1 VHIHRSRCAT
11 AAAALTVGKASA
23 ALRVITSGA
32 ERKLS
37 GERSAGVQLQLVA
50 AREHWIACVT
60 EVTGAVFISYASKDA
75 EVAQRISDAL
85 KAASIEVWFDQS
97 ELRGGD
103 AWDRQIRKQIQE
115 CALFIPIISAHSQ
128 ERLEGYFRRE
138 WKLAAERTHDMAA
151 EKAFLVPVVVD
162 DTPERHAS
170 VPEGFRDVQW
180 TRLAHAEIP
189 SSFVERV
196 SRLLSRDGALSPF
209 HAASANHGNSANSGE
224 ATRKLPR
231 IRLFAL
237 VSVLVVTAAL
247 IAVGYIAGDR
257 LSPSKRSAVD
267 ARVLPAPNPT
277 PVAVRGDIPER
288 SIAVLAFVDMSEK
301 HDSEYFSD
309 GLSEELIDRLAQ
321 SPDLRVV
328 ARTSS
333 FYFKGKQAT
342 IADIAKTLGVAN
354 VLEGSVRKSGKALRV
369 AAQLIRAADGA
380 QIWSQTYDRS
390 LADIFKV
397 QENLADRVAQALDA
411 TLRGSAPQ
419 TDGQGPSKEAYNL
432 VLQGNYFR
440 NRRNSGDWKKAQQAY
455 ADATKAEPNYA
466 LAWAKLAETAD
477 KDTNEGLALAIQDLR
492 RSLNL
497 DPNLA
502 FAHYALGRTLMYYE
516 WNWPDAKL
524 ELERA
529 IELDPNNLSARV
541 ELAYLTQG
549 IFGQFETKL
558 RYLRQIVAND
568 PLDASS
574 LLHLAYSL
582 LLAGQ
587 FDEAVSAS
595 GRAVQL
601 NDKSSFTHTLYG
613 EALLL
618 AGRAQEALAAMQ
630 DEVSEDDRL
639 WGLTL
644 AYWGN
649 GRKAESDAAL
659 AEVEKRSGK
668 DDLPWV
674 AQLYAYR
681 GDGDAAFE
689 RLERAYEKKQDPL
702 VLALMPVDPLMRS
715 LRADPRFAA
724 LLAKLKLDA
733 WKKAVFSGS

>member
-1 VHIHRSRCAT
+1 
-11 AAAALTVGKASA
+11 
-23 ALRVITSGA
+23 
-32 ERKLS
+32 
-37 GERSAGVQLQLVA
+37 
-50 AREHWIACVT
+50 VT
-60 EVTGAVFISYASKDA
+60 EFTGAVFISYASEDA
-75 EVAQRISDAL
+75 EVAQRICDAL

-103 AWDRQIRKQIQE
+103 AWDNQIRKQIQE

-128 ERLEGYFRRE
+128 ARLEGYFRRE
-138 WKLAAERTHDMAA
+138 WRLAAERTHDMAV

-162 DTPERHAS
+162 DTPERQAS
-170 VPEGFRDVQW
+170 VPPGFRDVQW
-180 TRLAHAEIP
+180 TRLPPGAIP

-196 SRLLSRDGALSPF
+196 SRLLSKDRTLSASS
-209 HAASANHGNSANSGE
+209 AASANHANRVNSDQP
-224 ATRKLPR
+224 TRKLSR
-231 IRLFAL
+231 LRLFAL
-237 VSVLVVTAAL
+237 VAVLVVVAAL
-247 IAVGYIAGDR
+247 IAVGYVAGDR
-257 LSPSKRSAVD
+257 FWPWKRGAVG
-267 ARVLPAPNPT
+267 ARVLPASNPA
-277 PVAVRGDIPER
+277 PAVVSSDIPEK

-354 VLEGSVRKSGKALRV
+354 VLEGSVRKSGRALRV

-380 QIWSQTYDRS
+380 HIWSQSYDRN
-390 LADIFKV
+390 LADIFQV
-397 QENLADRVAQALDA
+397 QEDLADRVAQALNA
-411 TLRGSAPQ
+411 ALRGGASQ

-432 VLQGNYFR
+432 VLEGNYFF
-440 NRRNSGDWKKAQQAY
+440 NRLNGGDWDKARQAY
-455 ADATKAEPNYA
+455 ADATKADPSYA
-466 LAWAKLAETAD
+466 LAWAKLAETED
-477 KDTNEGLALAIQDLR
+477 KDTSEGLALAIRDLR
-492 RSLNL
+492 RSLSL

-516 WNWPDAKL
+516 WNWPEAKI

-549 IFGQFETKL
+549 IFGQFDTKL

-568 PLDASS
+568 PLDSRS
-574 LLHLAYSL
+574 LIHLAYSL
-582 LLAGQ
+582 LLADQ
-587 FDEAVSAS
+587 FDEAASAFQ
-595 GRAVQL
+595 RALQL
-601 NDKSSFTHTLYG
+601 NDRNSFAHMYYG

-618 AGRAQEALAAMQ
+618 AGRKQEALAAMQ
-630 DEVSEDDRL
+630 DVGDEGAKL

-644 AYWGN
+644 VYWAS
-649 GRKAESDAAL
+649 GRKAESDATL
-659 AEVEKRSGK
+659 AEIEKRWGK
-668 DDLPWV
+668 EELPML
-674 AQLYAYR
+674 ARLYAYR
-681 GDGDAAFE
+681 GDRDAAFD

-702 VLALMPVDPLMRS
+702 EFALMPVDPLMRS

-724 LLAKLKLDA
+724 LLAKMKLNE
-733 WKKAVFSGS
+733 WKKAVFPGS